1 MSAKSNAIKDSGSIV
16 SVIHLMV
23 SCPPHL
29 AVSKLVQRL
38 KGKSSYKMLREFE
51 LLRKK
56 FWGNHLWARGYF
68 VSSTGNVT
76 DEAIMRYIEEQDKN
90 QSTDDD
96 FQIGTV

>member
-1 MSAKSNAIKDSGSIV
+1 MEEEVTILKGHVSKDH
-16 SVIHLMV
+16 IHLMV